1 MCLCPDALPAL
12 SPTGWALGGVA
23 VFGALI
29 ALNTLWLLKLVG
41 LARARMR
48 SGGNCGGGDVSV
60 GSGKAAGLALD
71 AAEAAQ
77 CKAMAAAA
85 QRGSEASGAGDA
97 GGYLIKSCAGG
108 GVGVGR
114 VVSLSARA
122 GSMSAAAHA
131 AAYAAARA
139 RLPTQEAAP
148 RQGDASQGA
157 LRGAPKQGEDW
168 MRSTEGEPGDGP
180 AAAPAAGGVSSCS
193 ETSGT
198 SAVVGKLQAMPSLGR
213 QGMSGPLEAALASG
227 SGKWEGV
234 HSGDVCSRSRQRSR
248 CDCAFCG
255 GA

>member
-1 MCLCPDALPAL
+1 
-12 SPTGWALGGVA
+12 VA

-29 ALNTLWLLKLVG
+29 ALNILWLLKLVG

-48 SGGNCGGGDVSV
+48 SGGSSGGNCGGGDVSV

-71 AAEAAQ
+71 AADAAQ

-85 QRGSEASGAGDA
+85 QPGGGASGAADA
-97 GGYLIKSCAGG
+97 GGCLIKSCAGG

-122 GSMSAAAHA
+122 GSMSAVEAAAHA

-139 RLPTQEAAP
+139 RLPTKEAP
-148 RQGDASQGA
+148 PQQGDASQGA

-168 MRSTEGEPGDGP
+168 MRSMEGEPGDGP

-193 ETSGT
+193 GTSGT
-198 SAVVGKLQAMPSLGR
+198 SALVGKLQAMPSLGR
-213 QGMSGPLEAALASG
+213 QGMSGPLEAVSESG
-227 SGKWEGV
+227 SGKWGGA